1 MLPGKMTPR
10 ELYEKYPVFA
20 ENAAGYNPEPRTLEK
35 IRQLDGDMT
44 VVMFLG
50 TWCGDSV
57 REVPRFLRLIECA
70 GNSGISLVM
79 YGVDKS
85 LDDGE
90 GMAHEY
96 GIERVPTMVFLRGN
110 SEVGRL
116 VEPPDGTMERDLLK
130 LLDLDG

>member
-1 MLPGKMTPR
+1 MLLGKMTPR

-20 ENAAGYNPEPRTLEK
+20 ENAAGCKPGPRTLEK

-70 GNSGISLVM
+70 GNPGISLVM

-85 LDDGE
+85 STTGKAWRTSMVSSGSRPWYSSEATEKWEDLSSRRT
-90 GMAHEY
+90 
-96 GIERVPTMVFLRGN
+96 ERWRG
-110 SEVGRL
+110 
-116 VEPPDGTMERDLLK
+116 TF
-130 LLDLDG
+130 